1 MDVDFQSDESE
12 YEYQY
17 SDDDDEEIGYDSN
30 SVDMMDEDGDD
41 RGSEAKHNA
50 ESVSDMLH
58 KDNGTEIQM
67 LDTSAIRTVMKQ
79 RMSSI
84 TDVLEVPPSVA
95 QPLLRRHKWAKDRLL
110 ESYMIDS
117 DKELRESGVYF
128 RSNRSCK
135 MEHTDTNHNNESNSN
150 SNSKSKS
157 NLRTCNICMDD
168 DLTPD
173 EMLAMPC
180 GHEFCIDCWSGQIRA
195 KLDGGPISILA
206 TCPWER
212 CTEIVT
218 EEEVAKAAPDLLPK
232 FEEYQLRNF
241 VELNGTSRWCPGP
254 GCDRIAA
261 ITGSNTSLCDV
272 DSIVATCDKCSTS
285 FCLKCGS
292 EPHPPLLCEA
302 LNTWKEK
309 CLNESETANWIL
321 ANTKPC
327 PRCRSRIEK
336 NQGCNHMTCQQCR
349 YDFCWICGG
358 EWKDHGTN
366 TGGYYNCNKYE
377 NKDDSNDQS
386 DAAKAKRELDRYLH
400 YYKRY
405 HAHDQA
411 QEFSM
416 KQLKETE
423 NKMMQLQESRT
434 NATWSDVEFL
444 KTANQQLVECRRVL
458 KFTYAFAYYMTTPI
472 KTKSDTA
479 AVAADIKHPKAKVSK
494 KVEKIPVVEETP
506 PLTKEEE
513 LKAMQKQRFECHQEM
528 LERFT
533 ENLSEMVEKNLKEID
548 RTEVVNQT
556 RVVKNFMKKILEYVE
571 GGMEDN

>member
-1 MDVDFQSDESE
+1 MDVDFESDESE

-17 SDDDDEEIGYDSN
+17 SDGDDDDDNDQEEEDEIGYDSN
-30 SVDMMDEDGDD
+30 SVDMMDEDGDND
-41 RGSEAKHNA
+41 GGGSQDKSA
-50 ESVSDMLH
+50 SDMLQ

-67 LDTSAIRTVMKQ
+67 LNTSAIKTLMKQ

-110 ESYMIDS
+110 ESYMVDS
-117 DKELRESGVYF
+117 DKELKESGVFF
-128 RSNRSCK
+128 RSNRSSELK
-135 MEHTDTNHNNESNSN
+135 LNQTNTDNSN
-150 SNSKSKS
+150 NKS
-157 NLRTCNICMDD
+157 NKRSNLHTCNICMDD
-168 DLTPD
+168 DFTSD
-173 EMLAMPC
+173 DMLAMPC

-206 TCPWER
+206 TCPWEK
-212 CTEIVT
+212 CTELVT

-349 YDFCWICGG
+349 YDFCWICSG

-377 NKDDSNDQS
+377 NKDDSTDQS

-472 KTKSDTA
+472 KKS
-479 AVAADIKHPKAKVSK
+479 
-494 KVEKIPVVEETP
+494 EIPVVEETP

-513 LKAMQKQRFECHQEM
+513 LKAMQKRRFECHQEM

-533 ENLSEMVEKNLKEID
+533 ENLSEMVEKNLREID